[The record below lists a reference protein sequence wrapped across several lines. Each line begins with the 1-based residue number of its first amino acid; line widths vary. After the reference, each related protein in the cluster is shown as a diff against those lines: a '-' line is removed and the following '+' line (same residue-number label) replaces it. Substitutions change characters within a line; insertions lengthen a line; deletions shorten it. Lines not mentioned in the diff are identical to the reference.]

1 LNVYPHIC
9 LHIHTPYKNFCLRYP
24 QNVATRF
31 IAIWKAALSFSTQHI
46 HHFFCLL
53 FLQCSL
59 FIVIVYIKNENG
71 RICSWNAN
79 NKNNECVHYLLISIN
94 RNKERE
100 KSKAKNYLSVYIK
113 TNTAYL
119 SEWEEVIVGKF
130 MARIVFGAFL
140 GSLWLLTV
148 LTDVVTVWTLNSSFF
163 YSLLCSQGFYNVLN
177 LLIYW
182 LKN

>member
-1 LNVYPHIC
+1 MFFFSHFLALYWMFIRIYVYIYTHPTTI
-9 LHIHTPYKNFCLRYP
+9 FAS
-24 QNVATRF
+24 ATL
-31 IAIWKAALSFSTQHI
+31 KMLPLALSQYEKRRFHFLHNTSIT
-46 HHFFCLL
+46 FFCLL

-59 FIVIVYIKNENG
+59 FIAIVYIKNENG

-119 SEWEEVIVGKF
+119 SEWEELIVGKF

-140 GSLWLLTV
+140 RKFMTVNCINRRGYWIQFFSIAYMFTRLL
-148 LTDVVTVWTLNSSFF
+148 
-163 YSLLCSQGFYNVLN
+163 
-177 LLIYW
+177 
-182 LKN
+182 